1 MKTISFVIPCYASE
15 GSVALVME
23 EIRQT
28 VAEKPEFD
36 YEIVAVN
43 DCSPDNVLSV
53 LRQEAE
59 ADPQGEGGRPGQER
73 WAALRADGWVP
84 RGVGRLCGVYR

>member
-28 VAEKPEFD
+28 VAEKQIMCCP
-36 YEIVAVN
+36 
-43 DCSPDNVLSV
+43 SS
-53 LRQEAE
+53 
-59 ADPQGEGGRPGQER
+59 GRR
-73 WAALRADGWVP
+73 RKLTP
-84 RGVGRLCGVYR
+84 R

>member
-53 LRQEAE
+53 LRQ
-59 ADPQGEGGRPGQER
+59 
-73 WAALRADGWVP
+73 AALRTDGWVSCDD
-84 RGVGRLCGVYR
+84 RRLCGVY

>member
-43 DCSPDNVLSV
+43 DCPRITCCLSC
-53 LRQEAE
+53 
-59 ADPQGEGGRPGQER
+59 GRRRKPT
-73 WAALRADGWVP
+73 P
-84 RGVGRLCGVYR
+84 R

>member
-53 LRQEAE
+53 LRQA
-59 ADPQGEGGRPGQER
+59 
-73 WAALRADGWVP
+73 
-84 RGVGRLCGVYR
+84 

>member
-43 DCSPDNVLSV
+43 DCSPDNVLSK
-53 LRQEAE
+53 
-59 ADPQGEGGRPGQER
+59 
-73 WAALRADGWVP
+73 
-84 RGVGRLCGVYR
+84 VYLMYYNHQLKV